1 MKHADLT
8 LVVPAYNERDNVR
21 PFLDELR
28 RALEGRQEAVEV
40 LFVDDGG
47 SDGTWGEVIAA
58 AHSWDDRRVVVRG
71 LSLSRNFGKE
81 AAMLAGLEAARGDCL
96 CIIDADL
103 QQPPAVALEMYDLLM
118 ASPDYECVAA
128 FQRERRRGG
137 PTGALSSAFY
147 RLLGGA
153 SGMEVLQDA
162 SDFRVFRRC
171 VADALV
177 SMPEYHRFSKGLFAW
192 VGFRTLP
199 FPYVPEERRA
209 GRSAW
214 GFRALVSYAW
224 EGIVSFSTA
233 PLRAVLAFGVVCA
246 ALALVMLLV
255 TVIKRVALG
264 VDTPGYATIVTLI
277 LFFGGAQLVAI
288 GLVGEYVARTYV
300 QSKRRPVYLVRDRV
314 SSDGDGAEG
323 DEER

>member
-1 MKHADLT
+1 
-8 LVVPAYNERDNVR
+8 
-21 PFLDELR
+21 
-28 RALEGRQEAVEV
+28 
-40 LFVDDGG
+40 
-47 SDGTWGEVIAA
+47 
-58 AHSWDDRRVVVRG
+58 
-71 LSLSRNFGKE
+71 
-81 AAMLAGLEAARGDCL
+81 MLAGLEAACGDCL

-103 QQPPAVALEMYDLLM
+103 QQPPALALQMYDLLM

-128 FQRERRRGG
+128 CQQERRQGG

-147 RLLGGA
+147 GLLGGA
-153 SGMEVLQDA
+153 SGMEVLPNA

-171 VADALV
+171 VADAIV

-209 GRSAW
+209 GKSTW
-214 GFRALVSYAW
+214 GFRGLVSYAW

-246 ALALVMLLV
+246 VLALGMLLV
-255 TVIKRVALG
+255 TVIKRVVLG

-288 GLVGEYVARTYV
+288 GLVDEYVARTYV

-314 SSDGDGAEG
+314 SSDEADDKAEG
-323 DEER
+323 GEER

>member
-21 PFLDELR
+21 PFLGELR

-47 SDGTWGEVIAA
+47 SDGTWGEVVAA
-58 AHSWDDRRVVVRG
+58 ARSWDDRRVAVRG

-103 QQPPAVALEMYDLLM
+103 QQPPAVALKMYDLLM
-118 ASPDYECVAA
+118 ASPDYDCVAA

-147 RLLGGA
+147 RLLGSA
-153 SGMEVLQDA
+153 SGMEVLPDA

-171 VADALV
+171 VADAIV
-177 SMPEYHRFSKGLFAW
+177 SLPEYHRFSKGLFAW

-199 FPYVPEERRA
+199 FPYVPEERRT
-209 GRSAW
+209 GSSTW

-323 DEER
+323 GEA